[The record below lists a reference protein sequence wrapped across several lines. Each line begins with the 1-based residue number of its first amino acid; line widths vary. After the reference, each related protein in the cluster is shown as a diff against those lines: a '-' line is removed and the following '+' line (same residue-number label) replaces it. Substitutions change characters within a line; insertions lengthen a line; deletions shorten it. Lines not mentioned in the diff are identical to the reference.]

1 MPQAHVLQLTGLRGR
16 RVSGPK
22 VPEQILTGLSGV
34 TCVMEFYD
42 WPSLRNLYVGQEAT
56 VRTVL
61 VLNQERS
68 TSRLYIVTLLI

>member
-56 VRTVL
+56 VRTGHETTDYL
-61 VLNQERS
+61 
-68 TSRLYIVTLLI
+68 